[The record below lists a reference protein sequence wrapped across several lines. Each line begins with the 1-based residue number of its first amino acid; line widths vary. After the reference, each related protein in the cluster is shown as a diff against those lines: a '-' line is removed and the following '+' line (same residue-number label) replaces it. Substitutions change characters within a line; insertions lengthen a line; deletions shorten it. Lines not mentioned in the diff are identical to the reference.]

1 MRARLQFCT
10 DTGAARTHENCTGQA
25 ICEHR
30 EGLSGPVT
38 ARKKGQTAVAGVREI
53 RASLKRL
60 GLHAC
65 GAYELHKL
73 AACRLVCYRSLANR
87 RGNLAGRQGRHTG
100 GQDNTR
106 GPLTIALL
114 SVVRA
119 RTGFALR
126 QTGIVR
132 LFFTARQFH
141 TAARRQRNTRRKCP
155 SSTAPSAFS
164 GTSSSP

>member
-1 MRARLQFCT
+1 MYR
-10 DTGAARTHENCTGQA
+10 TGKFASTGGYQA
-25 ICEHR
+25 LGGR

-87 RGNLAGRQGRHTG
+87 RGNLGATLADKIILVDH
-100 GQDNTR
+100 
-106 GPLTIALL
+106 
-114 SVVRA
+114 
-119 RTGFALR
+119 
-126 QTGIVR
+126 
-132 LFFTARQFH
+132 
-141 TAARRQRNTRRKCP
+141 
-155 SSTAPSAFS
+155 
-164 GTSSSP
+164 